1 MKIGLLCFALLM
13 ETSVLAQTDP
23 TLLTVNGQPISRS
36 EFEYSYNK
44 NNGDN
49 VLDKK
54 SVTEY
59 LELFINYKL
68 KVAAAKDARL
78 DTLSSFKNEFAGYRD
93 QQIRPTLIT
102 EADVEAEARRIYT
115 ETKQRV
121 DAAGGLVKPAHIL
134 MLMPQKATKQQEA
147 EAARRIDSIYHAL
160 KAGADFAELARR
172 LSDDKG
178 SAVNGGELPWIQKGQ
193 TLKEFEDV
201 AYSLKK
207 GEMSKPFI
215 SPAGYH
221 IVLLKDKQNFYPYDS
236 VRTSIITFIE
246 QRGLREQII
255 DRKLNEMASQST
267 TPKTPEEVLDARRKE
282 LEVQDSNLKN
292 LIREYYEGLLVFE
305 ISNRQVWDK
314 AAQDEAGLQAYFN
327 KNKKRYAWDEPRFKG
342 IAYHTKDKKDIK
354 AVKKAVKGLPF
365 SQWAEKLRTTF
376 NADSILKIKVEK
388 GIFKVKDN
396 AWVDAYAFKT
406 GKKIE
411 TVKDFPFSAVYG
423 KKLKAPKEMEDV
435 KALVVT
441 DYQEAMEKAW
451 VNELKKKY
459 AVKVD
464 DAVLQ
469 TVNRH

>member
-255 DRKLNEMASQST
+255 DRKLNEMASQSAPT
-267 TPKTPEEVLDARRKE
+267 KTPEEVLDARRKE
-282 LEVQDSNLKN
+282 LEAQDPNLKN

-314 AAQDEAGLQAYFN
+314 AAQDEAELQAYFN
-327 KNKKRYAWDEPRFKG
+327 KNKKRYAWDEPCFKG

>member
-13 ETSVLAQTDP
+13 GTSVLAQTDP

-147 EAARRIDSIYHAL
+147 EAARHIDSIYHAL

-255 DRKLNEMASQST
+255 DRKLNEMASQSAPT
-267 TPKTPEEVLDARRKE
+267 KTPEEVLDARRKE
-282 LEVQDSNLKN
+282 LEAQDPNLKN

-411 TVKDFPFSAVYG
+411 TVKDFPLSAVYG

>member
-13 ETSVLAQTDP
+13 GTSALAQTDP

-54 SVTEY
+54 SVAEY
-59 LELFINYKL
+59 LELFVNYKL

-255 DRKLNEMASQST
+255 DRKLTEMASQST
-267 TPKTPEEVLDARRKE
+267 ATKTPEEVLDARRKE
-282 LEVQDSNLKN
+282 LEAQDPDLKN

-305 ISNRQVWDK
+305 ISNRQVWEK
-314 AAQDEAGLQAYFN
+314 AVQDEAGLQAYFN
-327 KNKKRYAWDEPRFKG
+327 KNKKKYAWDEPRFKG

-396 AWVDAYAFKT
+396 AWVDAYVFKT
-406 GKKIE
+406 GKKVE

-464 DAVLQ
+464 DTVLQ

>member
-255 DRKLNEMASQST
+255 DRKLNEMASQSAPT
-267 TPKTPEEVLDARRKE
+267 KTPEEVLDARRKE
-282 LEVQDSNLKN
+282 LEAQDPNLKN

-314 AAQDEAGLQAYFN
+314 AAQDEAELQAYFN

>member
-13 ETSVLAQTDP
+13 ETSVLAQTAP

-255 DRKLNEMASQST
+255 DRKLNEMASQSAPT
-267 TPKTPEEVLDARRKE
+267 KTPEEVLDARRKE
-282 LEVQDSNLKN
+282 LEAQDSNLKN

>member
-13 ETSVLAQTDP
+13 GTSVLAQTDP

-134 MLMPQKATKQQEA
+134 MLMPQKATKQQEV

-236 VRTSIITFIE
+236 VRTNIITFIE

-267 TPKTPEEVLDARRKE
+267 PTKTPEEVLDARRKE
-282 LEVQDSNLKN
+282 LELQDPNLKN